1 MFFFIFESIPIIYC
15 IILNTQINLFVIFS
29 FSIILYSQTL
39 HILQSA
45 YFVLASLI
53 YHFGLTLLSHL
64 LIIY

>member
-1 MFFFIFESIPIIYC
+1 MFFFIFQSIPSIYC
-15 IILNTQINLFVIFS
+15 IILNTQINIYVIFS
-29 FSIILYSQTL
+29 ILIILFSQTL